1 MRRRG
6 RWALGVRCW
15 ALGAGGWVLALGLV
29 WTQRPALSTQPPTP
43 DAQRPTPNAPAEE
56 IGEHQYR
63 IGRVVVDTAAKLIRM
78 PCRVNMRRGMI
89 EFLAVASEGKL
100 HESVLLA
107 EAEPL
112 HIHLAL
118 LLLGLEPGRGVRYHG
133 DMAPPSG
140 PGVEARVEWQASGV
154 RRWASGVG
162 IRSPR
167 PKAQRLTPTPSCTA
181 RLEELAWDIPARRP
195 MPPVAWLFTGVM
207 PPGPGPRMEEERS
220 VVATYRD
227 PGAVLTNPLPTGADD
242 SVYKVNER
250 LVPPVGTPMTLLL
263 RPAMARPN
271 QPGAGGAG
279 SAPPP
284 AAGTRPPQVGE
295 GPVPGET
302 RRG

>member
-29 WTQRPALSTQPPTP
+29 WTQRPALSTQPRTP
-43 DAQRPTPNAPAEE
+43 DAQRPTPNAHAEK

-63 IGRVVVDTAAKLIRM
+63 IGRVVVDTAAKL
-78 PCRVNMRRGMI
+78 
-89 EFLAVASEGKL
+89 
-100 HESVLLA
+100 
-107 EAEPL
+107 

-118 LLLGLEPGRGVRYHG
+118 LLLGLEPGRGARYHG
-133 DMAPPSG
+133 DLAPPSG

-242 SVYKVNER
+242 SVYKVNEC

-263 RPAMARPN
+263 RPAMAKPN

-279 SAPPP
+279 GAPPP
-284 AAGTRPPQVGE
+284 VAGTRPPRAGE
-295 GPVPGET
+295 GPVLGET